1 MPGSS
6 VAPEVTDNLPGV
18 GDALPNS
25 SPPGNSSERGGTL
38 EVVCPNYGRTGSTS
52 MHMALEIL
60 GFGPCYHMEKV
71 LRVHPKDHPQL
82 WLDAFQGR
90 GVAVHKI
97 FDGYKSVADWP
108 GAQFYKEI
116 LASNPTAKVVVT
128 VRDPDAWWK
137 SVESTI
143 SFNNPTMSSW
153 VRTYKATNSI
163 DSSVRWGGHSRRD
176 TPSTRNAAYGFFFV
190 DVFSA
195 DTFLFHSMIRQIKT
209 LHMNEE
215 EAKADYIRHNK
226 EILAHV
232 PADKLLEF
240 SVKQGWEP
248 LCAFLGV
255 RVPDEP
261 FPNVKSGDVMK
272 TRFTRINNRGWRLM
286 MTTSV
291 VAGASVVAASFFG
304 GKRAGRALA
313 AAELGLL
320 ISRIHSVVSMR
331 RLARKQALVEM
342 KG

>member
-153 VRTYKATNSI
+153 
-163 DSSVRWGGHSRRD
+163 
-176 TPSTRNAAYGFFFV
+176 GFFFV